1 MQERII
7 TIYCLCDEFLKA
19 RGFVEYPW
27 TRMSTAEVMTRAVVA
42 AELFGGCFERSRT
55 FLTEQG
61 YIPHRLS
68 KSRFNRRL
76 PAIPE
81 HLWPGLFHL
90 LSEAVKHLNTSG
102 ESILDSCP
110 VPGCDT
116 IRIRRCHLYRG
127 TAYRGSVA
135 RKRRYCF
142 GLRIHLVVTATGQP
156 GEFLLA
162 PGAQADLPA
171 GKALPLDLPPAST
184 ICAEAAYTAYAWEDC
199 LTQDCHLSLL
209 VPRKTNANRT
219 MTAPLRYLCH
229 YIRKRI
235 ETSLSQITAL
245 FARTLR
251 AVTPRCCELKIGLA
265 LLAFAI

>member
-116 IRIRRCHLYRG
+116 IRIRRCH
-127 TAYRGSVA
+127 
-135 RKRRYCF
+135 
-142 GLRIHLVVTATGQP
+142 HLLPRHAVLQP
-156 GEFLLA
+156 GNIDP
-162 PGAQADLPA
+162 PGAEVYILPQQQPHLGGAETEIIHRAKEGAVAQVGDLV
-171 GKALPLDLPPAST
+171 KEEFHFPPG
-184 ICAEAAYTAYAWEDC
+184 EVGVF
-199 LTQDCHLSLL
+199 LTGHTRSDRL
-209 VPRKTNANRT
+209 
-219 MTAPLRYLCH
+219 
-229 YIRKRI
+229 
-235 ETSLSQITAL
+235 
-245 FARTLR
+245 
-251 AVTPRCCELKIGLA
+251 
-265 LLAFAI
+265 